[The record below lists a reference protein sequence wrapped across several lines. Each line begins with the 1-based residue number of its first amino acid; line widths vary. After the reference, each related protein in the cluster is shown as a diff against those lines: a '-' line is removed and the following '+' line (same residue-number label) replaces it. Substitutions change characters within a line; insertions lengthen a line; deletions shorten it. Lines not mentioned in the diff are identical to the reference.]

1 MLAISDLRNHLAN
14 HHLKPEY
21 KTTEEKKFNSF
32 AGKLNIN
39 FFDQIFI
46 LTTFFCLSFLEFT
59 EWKSSFEQS
68 SGSKYVKNC
77 GSKGKSENQTTEY
90 YYCNRTGLCK

>member
-1 MLAISDLRNHLAN
+1 MNSIEIRNKIYQRADHVDDN
-14 HHLKPEY
+14 VY
-21 KTTEEKKFNSF
+21 S
-32 AGKLNIN
+32 
-39 FFDQIFI
+39 
-46 LTTFFCLSFLEFT
+46 CLEFT

-90 YYCNRTGLCK
+90 YYCNRTGPCKHVYLSIV

>member
-1 MLAISDLRNHLAN
+1 MKYYFH
-14 HHLKPEY
+14 
-21 KTTEEKKFNSF
+21 
-32 AGKLNIN
+32 
-39 FFDQIFI
+39 
-46 LTTFFCLSFLEFT
+46 LEFT

-90 YYCNRTGLCK
+90 YYCNRTGPCKYLLIIFLFHLYNLEKFQINKLDKVGVVIPKLLIHFVVVFIVHHQ